1 MKTITEEEFDAQ
13 FTVVANHIDTSSSC
27 DGYMFKTSGKELR
40 YIQIVAISHPNN
52 LWTYVDADDGIYIVS
67 GYRTI
72 NRIGYFITTT
82 PWTEDTQFKVSD

>member
-13 FTVVANHIDTSSSC
+13 FVMVLNHLDPDSAC
-27 DGYMFKTSGKELR
+27 DGYMFETSGKELR

-52 LWTYVDADDGIYIVS
+52 IWTYMDADEGIYIVN
-67 GYRTI
+67 GYHII